1 MQGTRVIIS
10 LNNYNPSSF
19 PHCSCEA
26 TTRGHLRLWGRPWKA
41 CALWLN
47 FSSNLRMLRSE
58 GGIYLTWKHAASVVN
73 LVGLVTS
80 TSKLSCLPGPNF
92 LNLCPPNATSHQC
105 SLNHLLH
112 PATWW
117 HQAVQQSQRPAPG
130 SLGCFEYKL
139 SPCPQDLVCRKQMSQ
154 TMTTQHLQAS
164 GTHLLK
170 EKRNSL
176 VPLSTWGHTL
186 PEGLCE
192 CRWFAKGCPSMVN
205 FWGERTEKASVL
217 MASFSNKEALLE
229 QRQLHPPFWKAKVSW
244 GRSVGPSHLLI
255 QKLSDF
261 LSTHLPNPC
270 NQNSFQS

>member
-1 MQGTRVIIS
+1 MWSSHSTTTILAPSPTAVVKQPHGGIS
-10 LNNYNPSSF
+10 GCGGDPGK
-19 PHCSCEA
+19 PC
-26 TTRGHLRLWGRPWKA
+26 T
-41 CALWLN
+41 LWLN

-92 LNLCPPNATSHQC
+92 LNLSPPNATSCQC

-130 SLGCFEYKL
+130 YLGCFEYKL
-139 SPCPQDLVCRKQMSQ
+139 SPCPQDLVCRKQISQ

-164 GTHLLK
+164 DTHLLK

-176 VPLSTWGHTL
+176 VLLSTWGHTL

-192 CRWFAKGCPSMVN
+192 CRLFAKRRVYWEGQHAD
-205 FWGERTEKASVL
+205 GI
-217 MASFSNKEALLE
+217 LL
-229 QRQLHPPFWKAKVSW
+229 
-244 GRSVGPSHLLI
+244 
-255 QKLSDF
+255 
-261 LSTHLPNPC
+261 
-270 NQNSFQS
+270 